1 MHTVQKRLCLLFLLL
16 ILLMGTVFK
25 LKSVITISITESLS

>member
-1 MHTVQKRLCLLFLLL
+1 MHTVQKRLCLLFLL

-25 LKSVITISITESLS
+25 LKSVITVSITESLS